1 MVSHL
6 RSFALLAGI
15 PGMVATL
22 AGTLA
27 CAQAQEAVLHPVSGF
42 REALSDPPP
51 GIRAVGP
58 LPTSLAQIVGMRA
71 GSPANAF
78 DPRAVKLMIGAAAS
92 QDQVCIN
99 IQSLDGR
106 YTARNLYGSI
116 KSAGATP
123 SLEIP
128 TRFEADLKAY
138 PANDIAVDA
147 YAALNCNERKPSEY
161 FVAILGKGSAFDHI
175 VVQVNAG
182 RTRLKAELRR
192 DNAAIVPE
200 VLCDDLQNRARIGF
214 TAECRLNLPPNVA
227 AGRYQLILRETD
239 PASGNIVE
247 QKRSVTLLQLVAP
260 KS

>member
-1 MVSHL
+1 MVSHF
-6 RSFALLAGI
+6 SI
-15 PGMVATL
+15 
-22 AGTLA
+22 
-27 CAQAQEAVLHPVSGF
+27 CAQAAQVAAIVATIAGTAVCADAQDLVLHPVAGF
-42 REALSDPPP
+42 RETLSDAPPS
-51 GIRAVGP
+51 IRAVGP
-58 LPTSLAQIVGMRA
+58 LPVSLAQIVGMRA

-147 YAALNCNERKPSEY
+147 YAARNCNDRKPSEY

-200 VLCDDLQNRARIGF
+200 ILCDDLQNRARIGF

-239 PASGNIVE
+239 PANGNIVE
-247 QKRSVTLLQLVAP
+247 QKRSVTLLQQVAP